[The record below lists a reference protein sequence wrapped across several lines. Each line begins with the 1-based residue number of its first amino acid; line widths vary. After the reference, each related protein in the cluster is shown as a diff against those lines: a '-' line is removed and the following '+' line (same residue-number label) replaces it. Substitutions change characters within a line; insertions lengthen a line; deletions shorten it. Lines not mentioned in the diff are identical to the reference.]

1 MTVPRRMNLKK
12 KMKPIE
18 YITLAL
24 YVIAF
29 KVVDKIGEYKQR
41 KITEKWNN

>member
-1 MTVPRRMNLKK
+1 MTVPRRVNLKK
-12 KMKPIE
+12 KMKPFE

-29 KVVDKIGEYKQR
+29 KVVDGRNETYTIIRLGR
-41 KITEKWNN
+41 CT